1 MWTKRQIVMEA
12 YGELA
17 LAGYEFDITPEEV
30 QTALRRLDTMMASW
44 EGLGIQ
50 VGYAFP
56 ASPDDSDPDTPS
68 GLPDKAVETVY
79 LNLAARL
86 AAGAG
91 KALSPDTKRNAQ
103 TGYAVLLSAAAK
115 PRQQQLPSTLPIGAG
130 NRPWRVLGSPF
141 FPQPSKDPLPVDC
154 AGDMDI
160 PPEQT

>member
-30 QTALRRLDTMMASW
+30 QTGQRRLDTMMATW

-56 ASPDDSDPDTPS
+56 ASPEDSDPDTPS

-79 LNLAARL
+79 LNLAIRL
-86 AAGAG
+86 AAGVG

-103 TGYAVLLSAAAK
+103 TGYAVLLSEAAK
-115 PRQQQLPSTLPIGAG
+115 PRQQQLPSTLPRGAG
-130 NRPWRVLGSPF
+130 NKPWYGLNNPF
-141 FPQPSKDPLPVDC
+141 FREACNDPLPVDC
-154 AGDMDI
+154 AGDMNI
-160 PPEQT
+160 PPE